1 MLKQKVRDW
10 QIDELGDI
18 FIFQNKTG
26 RKAGEGLGGGKYKF
40 FTSSSKQTKFIKEC
54 DFDGEYLIFATGGQ
68 AGIHYC
74 KGKFSASN
82 DCFVVKINDK
92 ILTKYIYYYLSAKIY
107 LLEEGFLGA
116 GLRHVSKDYIKKIRI
131 KYHKNEEA
139 QQKIVSILEKAEN
152 LKDRRKKS
160 NGETNKIIQS
170 IFYGM
175 FGGYLKD
182 KKKFKKIEDFVSKDK
197 NAIKAGPFGSS
208 LKKECYVKKGY
219 KIYGQEQV
227 IKDDLTFGDY
237 YISEE
242 KYRELENYKVQEGDI
257 LISLVGTYG
266 KISIIPKIFQPGI
279 INPRLMKITLDKGK
293 MNPMFFKFLFLS
305 NAILR
310 ELENNS
316 HGGTMNIVNVGIIKR
331 IDFPLP
337 PIQLQ
342 NQFAKHVQKI
352 EKIKQHQ
359 QKSEQEI
366 NTLFDALMQKAF
378 KGELVKNGK

>member
-1 MLKQKVRDW
+1 MQPVISSVWFARMQNTLKVYSFNEDNNEEIKKFILSTGFCGIKVNEKHINSKYLRYFL
-10 QIDELGDI
+10 ISKK
-18 FIFQNKTG
+18 FNKTKDLLCSG
-26 RKAGEGLGGGKYKF
+26 ATQKA
-40 FTSSSKQTKFIKEC
+40 IKNE
-54 DFDGEYLIFATGGQ
+54 
-68 AGIHYC
+68 
-74 KGKFSASN
+74 S
-82 DCFVVKINDK
+82 
-92 ILTKYIYYYLSAKIY
+92 
-107 LLEEGFLGA
+107 
-116 GLRHVSKDYIKKIRI
+116 IKKIEI
-131 KYHKNEEA
+131 PIPSIDI
-139 QQKIVSILEKAEN
+139 QKQIVSILEKAEK
-152 LKDRRKKS
+152 LKERRKKAS
-160 NGETNKIIQS
+160 EDTNNIIQS
-170 IFYGM
+170 IFYEM

-182 KKKFKKIEDFVSKDK
+182 KKNFKKIEDFVSKDK

-279 INPRLMKITLDKGK
+279 INPRLMKITLDKNK
-293 MNPMFFKFLFLS
+293 MNPIFFKFLFLS
-305 NAILR
+305 DAILK

-337 PIQLQ
+337 SIELQ
-342 NQFAKHVQKI
+342 NKFSERVKKI
-352 EKIKQHQ
+352 EQIKQHQ

-366 NTLFDALMQKAF
+366 NALFDALMQKAF
-378 KGELVKNGK
+378 NGELVV